1 MSITIKV
8 VPADGRRVRY
18 PDGRELPDKGDTVP
32 RDSYWLRKIADGD
45 VTEEAAT
52 PSKKKGEEA

>member
-8 VPADGRRVRY
+8 VPAEGRKVRH
-18 PDGRELPDKGDTVP
+18 PDGRELAAKGDTVV

-45 VTEEAAT
+45 VTEEAAI
-52 PSKKKGEEA
+52 PAKKKGEEA